1 MFSVKEQH
9 RLIMPLF
16 LDQVF
21 IAVVGLFTTV
31 MLSYAGEAAVSA
43 VSLVDMINLLFIN
56 VLIALASG
64 GSIVVSQ
71 YVGRKEPDQ
80 VRAAAGQLI
89 GVNAAISTGILL
101 LVVLLHKP
109 MLHLFFG
116 GVEQDVMEAAITY
129 FVLSGLS
136 YPFLAVYHSCA
147 AIFRAAGNSRVP
159 MLSSV
164 AMNLLSVAGSVVGI
178 FVFRAGVAGAAG
190 AMLLARILAA
200 AAMLRLSMG
209 GRYEVCV
216 SFSQIVSWDAAMVK
230 RILHLSIPNSIENGL
245 FQLGRV
251 LVSSIVALLGTT
263 EIVATGVAYN
273 FMGLGISYANA
284 VNLAMMT
291 VVGQCVGAGEYE
303 QAVNYT
309 KRFLKLSFL
318 GTLISSI
325 VVMLLQTPVMG
336 LYALSSQAKEL
347 AFFLAT
353 SHNTSGAFIWPIAF
367 SLACALRAAGD
378 VRYTMVIAT
387 VSMFV
392 LRVVF
397 AYILGIALGFGIY
410 GVWAAMFLDWV
421 LRSAAFAR
429 RFKNGKWREC
439 RVL

>member
-1 MFSVKEQH
+1 MFSVKEQ
-9 RLIMPLF
+9 RNLIMPLF

-21 IAVVGLFTTV
+21 IVAVGLLATV

-43 VSLVDMINLLFIN
+43 VSLVDMINLLFVN

-71 YVGRKEPDQ
+71 YVGRREPNQ

-101 LVVLLHKP
+101 LVVLLHRP
-109 MLHLFFG
+109 MLRLFFG
-116 GVEQDVMEAAITY
+116 GVERDVMEAAITY

-136 YPFLAVYHSCA
+136 YPFLAIYHSCA
-147 AIFRAAGNSRVP
+147 ALFRATGNSRTP
-159 MLSSV
+159 MLTSI
-164 AMNLLSVAGSVVGI
+164 AMNLLSVAGSAVGI
-178 FVFRAGVAGAAG
+178 FVFRAGVAGAAT
-190 AMLLARILAA
+190 AMLIARMLAA

-230 RILHLSIPNSIENGL
+230 RILRLSIPSGIENGS

-273 FMGLGISYANA
+273 FMGLGISYSSA
-284 VNLAMMT
+284 VNLAITT

-303 QAVNYT
+303 QAVFYA
-309 KRFLKLSFL
+309 KRFIKLAFL
-318 GTLISSI
+318 GTLCSSI
-325 VVMLLQTPVMG
+325 VVTLLQTPVMG
-336 LYALSSQAKEL
+336 LYALSAQAKEL
-347 AFFLAT
+347 AFSLT
-353 SHNTSGAFIWPIAF
+353 TLHNTIGVLLWPISF
-367 SLACALRAAGD
+367 TLSYALRAAGD
-378 VRYTMVIAT
+378 VRFTMVVST
-387 VSMFV
+387 VSMFA
-392 LRVVF
+392 LRVLF
-397 AYILGIALGFGIY
+397 AYILGITLGFGVF
-410 GVWAAMFLDWV
+410 GVWGAMFLDWV
-421 LRSAAFAR
+421 FRAAVFAL
-429 RFKNGKWREC
+429 RFKSGKWRDC